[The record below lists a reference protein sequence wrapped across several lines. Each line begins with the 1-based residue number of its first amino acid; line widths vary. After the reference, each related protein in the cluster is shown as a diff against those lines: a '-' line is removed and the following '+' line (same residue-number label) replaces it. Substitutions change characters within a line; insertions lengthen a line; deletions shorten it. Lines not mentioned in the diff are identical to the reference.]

1 MLRSFPALLLLSLLL
16 LLCAAPASGQTTGK
30 QWRKA
35 ALSHAKAGRYEE
47 AIEAF
52 EQATTLSPSHGKTWG
67 NYGVALWRQ
76 AGLLPAGAGDADA
89 LLAQAVVCFDEALE
103 RLPAGA
109 KNRASVAASKR
120 EVEQLLAGAGGA
132 GGAAV
137 AGGAMATTALA
148 QSSVDEVDER
158 EIDALLKLD
167 TGGST
172 LNALGRRQDTSA
184 KTIQYFRAAIRQAGG
199 GGTTHWDN
207 LGVAY
212 MRRGMEL
219 AQSGST
225 DEALRFFIR
234 SKRAFDE
241 VRSLSTA
248 GEAVAA

>member
-1 MLRSFPALLLLSLLL
+1 MPRSFPLLLLLSLLL
-16 LLCAAPASGQTTGK
+16 LLCAASGQTTGK

-35 ALSHAKAGRYEE
+35 ALSHAKAGRYEQ
-47 AIEAF
+47 AVGAF
-52 EQATTLSPSHGKTWG
+52 EEATTLSPSHGKTWG
-67 NYGVALWRQ
+67 NYGVALWRL
-76 AGLLPAGAGDADA
+76 ALEMGFPLGDTGDAAA
-89 LLAQAVVCFDEALE
+89 LLGHAVECFDKALE

-120 EVEQLLAGAGGA
+120 EVEQLIAGADGG
-132 GGAAV
+132 AV

-148 QSSVDEVDER
+148 QSSVDEADER

-167 TGGST
+167 TGDST
-172 LNALGRRQDTSA
+172 LNALGRRQDTTV

-212 MRRGMEL
+212 MRRGTEL
-219 AQSGST
+219 AQLGST

-241 VRSLSTA
+241 MRSLST
-248 GEAVAA
+248 GDVLAA